1 MIVKTKLLMSLSVL
15 LALSACDNDFEG
27 NKEGNSIGSISI
39 SGDTIVGSSLS
50 ANLVDTNGYDAAA
63 VTYSWMANDIVI
75 SGATSSSYT
84 LVDADAATKITVS
97 ASYTDDDGYDEV
109 TKSNPSGTVE
119 FPAVNTE
126 GSVAISGDTVIDAV
140 LTATITDPN
149 GSGATPIAYTWM
161 VDGSDIADSNASTYT
176 LTAAELGSMISVS
189 VTYTDNDGF
198 DEMATS
204 EGVGPVTD
212 EIIVPPAVEITKV
225 ASITDSMTDDAG
237 ELRYKDSTLEQ
248 GKLTVSF
255 NKTLDDGKDAY
266 IGLYGSSTSTN
277 NAVIDL
283 RIQNGV
289 FQIRNNEDAILSE
302 VTYTLG
308 EWHDVEMTWD
318 SSSTTEVTTLTLT
331 IDGEMYGPFLSATK
345 EGPDLTTDGVST
357 VIFKLGDNG
366 GVTDASFLVDDF
378 KLYSD
383 TAGST
388 EVFSDD
394 FEGYATGDSLDTDN
408 SASPYNSSTAEAV
421 VAEAERLVEEEPEV
435 PAEPNFN
442 LASITDTMTDD
453 AGELRFK
460 DSMLEKGKL
469 TVSFNKSLD
478 DGKDAYI
485 GLYGSSTSTNN
496 AVIDLRIQNGVFEI
510 RNNEDA
516 ILSAVTY
523 TLGEWHD
530 VEMTWDSSSTTEVT
544 TLTLT
549 IDGEMYGPFLSA
561 TKEGPDLTTD
571 GVSTV
576 IFKIGDNGGVTDA
589 AFLIDDFKLYLDM
602 EGTTEVFS
610 DDFEGYT
617 VGDSLDTDNS
627 ESPYNSSTAEA
638 VVADRL

>member
-1 MIVKTKLLMSLSVL
+1 MIVKTKLLISLPIL

-50 ANLVDTNGYDAAA
+50 ANLVDTNGYDASA
-63 VTYSWMANDIVI
+63 VTYSWMANDVVI
-75 SGATSSSYT
+75 SGASSSSYT

-109 TKSNPSGTVE
+109 AKSNPTSTVE

-126 GSVAISGDTVIDAV
+126 GTVAISGDAV
-140 LTATITDPN
+140 VDGELKATITDPN
-149 GSGATPIAYTWM
+149 GTGATPVTYTWM
-161 VDGSDIADSNASTYT
+161 VDGSEIADSNASTYT
-176 LTAAELGSMISVS
+176 LTSAELGSIITVS
-189 VTYTDNDGF
+189 VVYTDNDGF

-212 EIIVPPAVEITKV
+212 EVIVPPAVEITKV

-237 ELRYKDSTLEQ
+237 ELRYKDSMLEQ

-366 GVTDASFLVDDF
+366 GVTDAAFLVDDF

-383 TAGST
+383 MAGTT

-421 VAEAERLVEEEPEV
+421 VAEAERLVEEEPEE

-442 LASITDTMTDD
+442 VASITDTMTDD
-453 AGELRFK
+453 AGELRYK
-460 DSMLEKGKL
+460 DSMLEQGKL

-516 ILSAVTY
+516 ILSEVTY

-589 AFLIDDFKLYLDM
+589 AFLVDDFKLYSDM
-602 EGTTEVFS
+602 AGTTEVFS